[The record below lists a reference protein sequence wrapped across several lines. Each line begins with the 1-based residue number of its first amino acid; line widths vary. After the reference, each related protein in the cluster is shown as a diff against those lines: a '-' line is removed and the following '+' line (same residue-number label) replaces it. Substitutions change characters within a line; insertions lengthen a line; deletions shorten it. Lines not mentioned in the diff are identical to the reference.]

1 MTDDLKTKCEKSF
14 YSELYHF
21 DETSQGLLID
31 NTTRRLYLKKTL
43 DTYDIS
49 VYAWLKEHH
58 SMHIPDIHSY
68 WEEDGHL
75 TVIEEYV
82 QGTTLDVLMKENALS
97 CTNKLRIVSDICDA
111 LSFLHSAPHPII
123 HRDIKASN
131 IMLTNDM
138 VVKLIDYDAA
148 KTFHPDKGRDTTLIG
163 TVGSAAPE
171 QYGFAQSDART
182 DIYSLGVLIREMF
195 PDDSRFSQIVS
206 KATQMEPKLRYQS
219 AEELKRAL
227 RSLEN
232 KPASHRD
239 THFRIRLILILSP
252 LLCLLFTIFFA
263 CIAISRMQLSRPTE
277 DQKATEKQ
285 ADAEKQTNTEKLAN
299 AEKQADT
306 EKLANAEKQADT
318 SETAACD
325 QTDAPLYD
333 DATGISSHLSDQDGS
348 DYTLEITDSYWYLT
362 PSGSSDPTV
371 PSESYISYGAIITNP
386 SDTMVAEYP
395 LLRTTARNSS
405 GDVIGT
411 DESGGNYIMPKDSV
425 ALSFVFPI
433 PSEYTSSDIT
443 VEFDTTASDYISAQ
457 GYAEPSCSDFEIS
470 GVSFHKSDLFPHV
483 TGEIAY
489 TSDLPVDGIK
499 LTAVLRNGGKIV
511 DMEFT
516 FLENLNKNKP
526 TPFTI
531 DLTSGKKRIDE
542 VEVYAEKWH

>member
-1 MTDDLKTKCEKSF
+1 
-14 YSELYHF
+14 
-21 DETSQGLLID
+21 
-31 NTTRRLYLKKTL
+31 
-43 DTYDIS
+43 
-49 VYAWLKEHH
+49 
-58 SMHIPDIHSY
+58 MHIPDIHSY

-82 QGTTLDVLMKENALS
+82 QGTTLDALLEEGRLS
-97 CTNKLRIVSDICDA
+97 CADRLRIVSDICDA

-131 IMLTNDM
+131 IMLTDDM
-138 VVKLIDYDAA
+138 IVKLIDYDAA
-148 KTFHPDKGRDTTLIG
+148 KIFHPDKGRDTTLIG

-232 KPASHRD
+232 KPMSHRD
-239 THFRIRLILILSP
+239 THFRIRLILIP
-252 LLCLLFTIFFA
+252 LLCLLCTIFLA
-263 CIAISRMQLSRPTE
+263 CIAISRMQPSRSAE

-285 ADAEKQTNTEKLAN
+285 ADTEKQTNTEKLAN

-306 EKLANAEKQADT
+306 
-318 SETAACD
+318 SETAAYD
-325 QTDAPLYD
+325 QTAAPLYD
-333 DATGISSHLSDQDGS
+333 DTTGISSPLPDQDGS
-348 DYTLEITDSYWYLT
+348 DHTLEITDSYWYLT

-405 GDVIGT
+405 GEVIGT

-499 LTAVLRNGGKIV
+499 LTAVFRNGGKIV
-511 DMEFT
+511 DMDFT